1 MRQTPEKLSY
11 EELTHRQKKRKD
23 ILLKEQ
29 TIERTNSWKDK
40 LLKGQ
45 TLGRTNSWKDKLL
58 KGQTPVYKKFI
69 KRQRYVIT
77 NS

>member
-45 TLGRTNSWKDKLL
+45 T
-58 KGQTPVYKKFI
+58 PVYKKFI